1 MTDTGIKNAVIM
13 AAGMGTR
20 MGSLTDTVPKPLI
33 KVHGTPMIETVING
47 LLSGGVENIFVVV
60 GYLSG
65 QFSYLMDKFDCVE
78 LIQNPFY
85 DRVNNISSVY
95 AAREVLRKGA
105 CYICEADL
113 FISDVNIFQK
123 TPDESCY
130 FGVFQD
136 GFTDDWVFSTDE
148 RGYINRVGKGGSD
161 CFRMVGVCCLM
172 PGEAAGIADA
182 LEEEWGKPGYEEL
195 FWDEVVD
202 RHISDIRLKIHPV
215 PEGKICEIDTEEELV
230 RINKRDDK

>member
-60 GYLSG
+60 GYLAG
-65 QFSYLMDKFDCVE
+65 QFSYLTDKFDCVE

-105 CYICEADL
+105 CYICE
-113 FISDVNIFQK
+113 
-123 TPDESCY
+123 
-130 FGVFQD
+130 
-136 GFTDDWVFSTDE
+136 
-148 RGYINRVGKGGSD
+148 
-161 CFRMVGVCCLM
+161 
-172 PGEAAGIADA
+172 
-182 LEEEWGKPGYEEL
+182 
-195 FWDEVVD
+195 
-202 RHISDIRLKIHPV
+202 
-215 PEGKICEIDTEEELV
+215 
-230 RINKRDDK
+230 